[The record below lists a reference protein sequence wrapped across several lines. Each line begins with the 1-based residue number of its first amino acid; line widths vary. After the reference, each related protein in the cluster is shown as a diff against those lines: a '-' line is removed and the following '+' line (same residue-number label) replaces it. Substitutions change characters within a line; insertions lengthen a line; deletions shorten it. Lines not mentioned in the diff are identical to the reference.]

1 MSLAQLLDQPGTL
14 VMVDVGPASVPA
26 STLSIGADDVPT
38 LTPTPIF
45 TATPT
50 PLPAPSPTATA
61 PSMETGTPALPCH
74 GDCNDDGEV
83 TVDEIVRGVNI
94 ALEVLPVDACSILD
108 ADNDG
113 KVTIGEII
121 AAVNSALNG
130 CVSG

>member
-1 MSLAQLLDQPGTL
+1 M
-14 VMVDVGPASVPA
+14 
-26 STLSIGADDVPT
+26 
-38 LTPTPIF
+38 
-45 TATPT
+45 
-50 PLPAPSPTATA
+50 
-61 PSMETGTPALPCH
+61 
-74 GDCNDDGEV
+74 
-83 TVDEIVRGVNI
+83 NI